1 MRRVCFILLVLA
13 VWPLTAMAQ
22 HAPSVDSSRAQ
33 IQQTLRSW
41 YFSLAH
47 HDWNAVADDILA
59 AKVVAHRLPPVA
71 LLRNQEIDSRAA
83 LEIGHC
89 AAGEMALVEVA
100 RINWDGDWAEV
111 WVPRCGVKGGDSFRL
126 IHFEQ
131 RWRFVYIHLY
141 EEPSSTNRNLS
152 DRRGRLARLLSR

>member
-1 MRRVCFILLVLA
+1 MSRVCFILLALA
-13 VWPLTAMAQ
+13 LGPLTAMAQ
-22 HAPSVDSSRAQ
+22 HTPPVDSSRAQ

-47 HDWNAVADDILA
+47 HDWNAVTEDILA

-71 LLRNQEIDSRAA
+71 LLRNQEIESGAA

-89 AAGEMALVEVA
+89 AAGEIALVEAA
-100 RINWDGDWAEV
+100 RIDWDGDWAEV
-111 WVPRCGVKGGDSFRL
+111 WVPRCGAGLQGGDSFRL

-152 DRRGRLARLLSR
+152 DRR